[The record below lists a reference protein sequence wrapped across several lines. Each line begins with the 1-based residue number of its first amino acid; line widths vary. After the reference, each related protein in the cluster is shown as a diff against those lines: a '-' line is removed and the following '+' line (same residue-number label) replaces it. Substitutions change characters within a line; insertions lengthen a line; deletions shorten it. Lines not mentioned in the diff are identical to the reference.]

1 MCSVLAQSIKSF
13 YFCVLG
19 HPEDKEPAGV
29 RRAEIKRFNMV
40 RALSVSCSALSGI
53 RSDTGHRLRHG
64 RRSPIYNIIPLKR
77 FTTENPEKAPKNC
90 LL

>member
-29 RRAEIKRFNMV
+29 LAAEIKRFNMV
-40 RALSVSCSALSGI
+40 RALSGI
-53 RSDTGHRLRHG
+53 RSDTGQDLATAADLL
-64 RRSPIYNIIPLKR
+64 YIII
-77 FTTENPEKAPKNC
+77 
-90 LL
+90 

>member
-29 RRAEIKRFNMV
+29 LAAEIKRFNMV
-40 RALSVSCSALSGI
+40 RALSGIRHGFILSGVI
-53 RSDTGHRLRHG
+53 PGTDSATAADLL
-64 RRSPIYNIIPLKR
+64 YII
-77 FTTENPEKAPKNC
+77 
-90 LL
+90 